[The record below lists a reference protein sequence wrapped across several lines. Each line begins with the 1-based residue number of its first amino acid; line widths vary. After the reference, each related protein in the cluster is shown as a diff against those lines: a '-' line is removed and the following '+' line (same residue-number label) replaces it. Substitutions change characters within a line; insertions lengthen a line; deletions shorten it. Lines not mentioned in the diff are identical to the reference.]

1 MSKRHTEPMHP
12 NVFQF
17 EIVETPQFVAAA
29 ENYLPATQRQA
40 LFWLLAMNP
49 FVGTESADVRGV
61 FSVPWG
67 DREQHLIH
75 YCVSNLGNEI
85 ILYLIE
91 TVELDKAKKDDD
103 KKLLSS
109 GGELAKDL
117 RRAGMGV
124 GVKELWDLFKGL
136 L

>member
-1 MSKRHTEPMHP
+1 MSKRHTEPTHP

-29 ENYLPATQRQA
+29 EKYLPATQRQA
-40 LFWLLAMNP
+40 LYWLLAMNP
-49 FVGTESADVRGV
+49 FVGTESAEVRGV

-67 DREQHLIH
+67 DREQLLIH
-75 YCVSNLGNEI
+75 YCE
-85 ILYLIE
+85 
-91 TVELDKAKKDDD
+91 DA
-103 KKLLSS
+103 KLLSS

-124 GVKELWDLFKGL
+124 GVKELWDLLKGL